1 MNKTLCCRLNGS
13 DLVDKTVC
21 AHPTED
27 CYNGTCNTCYSMSV
41 SSLFITNRDDIDEMP
56 DTTWSLWTTTNNHI
70 ELLHSH
76 GSFRSLIDQLDRRWS
91 SFVTHTYVTRQ
102 QREYIKTIKLTSH
115 LTTFAVVQ
123 MDFAENFSF
132 VVQKEIQ
139 SAYWNKKQASL
150 YTIVITVGTDHRNMV
165 IISNRMVH
173 DTAFVYCAQKLI
185 VKFIK
190 DEYPTIQKINYV
202 RYEINVFY

>member
-27 CYNGTCNTCYSMSV
+27 CYNGTCNTCCSMSV

>member
-1 MNKTLCCRLNGS
+1 MNKTLFCRLNGS

-27 CYNGTCNTCYSMSV
+27 CYNGTCNTCCSMSV

-115 LTTFAVVQ
+115 LTTFAAVQ

-132 VVQKEIQ
+132 VVQKEIR
-139 SAYWNKKQASL
+139 SAYWNKKHASL
-150 YTIVITVGTDHRNMV
+150 YTIVITAGTDHRNMV

-173 DTAFVYCAQKLI
+173 DT
-185 VKFIK
+185 
-190 DEYPTIQKINYV
+190 PTIKKNNYV